1 MTANLRLAAR
11 LARLAAALVTALPLH
26 GLWRLA
32 GRPSPWP
39 RRFLRRCGRIVGA
52 RPVVIGTPAGAQ
64 TVMLANHLSWI
75 DILLLAGETGAAFV
89 AKAELQAS
97 PMVGWLAGL
106 NHTLFVDRADRLGIA
121 DQVERLRGALARPWP
136 IVIFPE
142 GTTGDGETLLPFKP
156 ALLGA
161 LAPPPPGLCV
171 QPVRIDYG
179 AARDLIWGDETGL
192 THALRVLRRPGRFHP
207 TLRFGEPFLP
217 HGHRKTIAA
226 QAHVA
231 VAALGSVAPSPSA
244 PASGNGAA

>member
-1 MTANLRLAAR
+1 LAALL
-11 LARLAAALVTALPLH
+11 LALLVALPLH
-26 GLWRLA
+26 GAWRAL
-32 GRPSPWP
+32 GRKSPWP
-39 RRFLRRCGRIVGA
+39 PRFLGLVARIVGA
-52 RPVVIGTPAGAQ
+52 RARVAGTPLRHD
-64 TVMLANHLSWI
+64 VVFVSNHLSWI

-142 GTTGDGETLLPFKP
+142 GTTGNGETLLPFKP

-226 QAHVA
+226 QAHAA